1 MKSTVA
7 VFAKI
12 SDTHKQVLEQYF
24 NVLYVNHIDELSE
37 EKCQEIQGVLAS
49 GGFTLGEEQLA
60 KLPKLKAASTVS
72 VGYDSYDIDAL
83 TNRQVILT
91 HTPGVLDETVADTVF
106 ALMLSSARRVV
117 ELATWVRSGQWHRS
131 LSDQYF
137 GRDVHHKT
145 IGIVGMG
152 RIGMAV
158 ARRAHLGFGMPVLYH
173 NRHPKEIAQEQFAA
187 QLVALDELFARADFI
202 VMLTPL
208 TEQTYHLIGTQQF
221 EKMKP
226 SAVFI
231 NASRGDVVDEQA
243 LIDALEGGKIA
254 AAGLDVFHQEPI
266 DPDSKL
272 LSMPQVVALPHIG
285 SATTQTREAMAEL
298 AVNSLV
304 DALVHKNVHHCVNP
318 SAWSL

>member
-1 MKSTVA
+1 MKSTIA

-12 SDTHKQVLEQYF
+12 SDALKQVLEQHF
-24 NVLYVNHIDELSE
+24 NVLYVSAIDELTDE
-37 EKCQEIQGVLAS
+37 QCQQTQGILAS
-49 GGFTLGEEQLA
+49 GGFALGSEQLA
-60 KLPKLKAASTVS
+60 KLPNLKAASTVS
-72 VGYDSYDIDAL
+72 VGYDSYDVESL
-83 TNRQVILT
+83 TERQVILT

-106 ALMLSSARRVV
+106 ALMLASARRVV
-117 ELATWVRSGQWHRS
+117 ELANWVRSGQWHSS
-131 LSDQYF
+131 LSPQYF

-187 QLVALDELFARADFI
+187 QLVTLDELLERSDFI

-208 TEQTYHLIGTQQF
+208 SEQTYHLIAKPQF

-231 NASRGDVVDEQA
+231 NAARGDVVDEQA
-243 LIDALEGGKIA
+243 LISALEDGKIA